1 MPTCWKRSKSH
12 VKDTIHP
19 HRSLSLIKDGSKP
32 IGGGKPR
39 PIHAPPTSIPNQI
52 NQRFLFSFLFCF
64 FAFFTNIYA
73 LLHCFL
79 LYISV
84 FRGLFFH
91 DLVVNDDV
99 KDIYSASLMWLCPA
113 APDTPPPSSWWGF
126 RRCHW
131 RTASL
136 RQLSCCHDRR
146 RGSWHQPGT
155 KKEKKNRIQ
164 QCNRE

>member
-52 NQRFLFSFLFCF
+52 NQRFLFSFFSF

-99 KDIYSASLMWLCPA
+99 KDIYSASLMWLCPT

-131 RTASL
+131 RTARR
-136 RQLSCCHDRR
+136 RQVSFCCHTINEDRSVKKTGR
-146 RGSWHQPGT
+146 
-155 KKEKKNRIQ
+155 KKEKNENHIQ
-164 QCNRE
+164 